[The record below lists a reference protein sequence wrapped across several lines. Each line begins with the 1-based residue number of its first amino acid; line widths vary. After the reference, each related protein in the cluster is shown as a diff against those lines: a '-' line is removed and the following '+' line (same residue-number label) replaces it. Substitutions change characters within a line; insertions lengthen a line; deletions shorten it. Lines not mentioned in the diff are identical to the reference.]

1 VDMGC
6 NTANVLTM
14 RINLP
19 KGSYRDAAKIVSF
32 YDTLLERI
40 RQQPGVRGAG
50 LVTALPGQGVQRD
63 DTFTIAEQPP
73 LAAGQTLSARTR
85 FADPAYFS
93 TLQIPLIEGRTFDN
107 GERLDHADVVV
118 VSRSLARR
126 YFPDDDPI
134 GKHIVASITD
144 PASKRFEIIGVV
156 GDTLEDPAS
165 APFPAFY
172 FPFLGGSEQDA
183 SLVIRTA
190 QDPEALALPI
200 QKVISGLDRDLPVV
214 DVLTME
220 QVARQSTADTSFDAT
235 LLAGFGALSLL
246 LSAVGLFGV
255 LSYMV
260 AQRTTEI
267 GIRIALGAQR
277 EQVVRQ
283 FLADGLRPALYGL
296 VFGLAASAIATRML
310 GSLLYQ
316 TQPLD
321 PAVLVI
327 VSVTLLLV
335 AALACVLPAWRA
347 AQLDPMQ
354 ALRAE

>member
-1 VDMGC
+1 
-6 NTANVLTM
+6 
-14 RINLP
+14 
-19 KGSYRDAAKIVSF
+19 
-32 YDTLLERI
+32 
-40 RQQPGVRGAG
+40 
-50 LVTALPGQGVQRD
+50 
-63 DTFTIAEQPP
+63 
-73 LAAGQTLSARTR
+73 
-85 FADPAYFS
+85 
-93 TLQIPLIEGRTFDN
+93 
-107 GERLDHADVVV
+107 
-118 VSRSLARR
+118 
-126 YFPDDDPI
+126 
-134 GKHIVASITD
+134 
-144 PASKRFEIIGVV
+144 
-156 GDTLEDPAS
+156 
-165 APFPAFY
+165 
-172 FPFLGGSEQDA
+172 
-183 SLVIRTA
+183 
-190 QDPEALALPI
+190 
-200 QKVISGLDRDLPVV
+200 
-214 DVLTME
+214 ME